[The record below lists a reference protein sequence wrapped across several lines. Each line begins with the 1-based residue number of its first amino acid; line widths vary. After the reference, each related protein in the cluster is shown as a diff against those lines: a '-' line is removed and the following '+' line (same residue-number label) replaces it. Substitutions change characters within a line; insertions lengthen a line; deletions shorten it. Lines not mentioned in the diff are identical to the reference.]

1 MSHLLDGLP
10 RDKMTREQENQHAFT
25 LARYKTGAHREAAI
39 EALVLGHMRDAF
51 FYARRCCRAQFPD
64 DDIYSFVYRALSRSV
79 LNFQPDRQRFFAY
92 SKPYIRGQ
100 IFREWRKLDVVKHSS
115 LHELPGV
122 GDEDEDLDSSE
133 ETTPPEFG
141 GIDVREKMKIIGP
154 LLGRLNAREREVLV
168 LHYDKGLNFAEIAIR
183 RGVSR
188 AAIHS
193 THSRALRRVRNW
205 LLGTHQLLDL

>member
-1 MSHLLDGLP
+1 
-10 RDKMTREQENQHAFT
+10 MTREQENAHALT

-64 DDIYSFVYRALSRSV
+64 DDIYSFCYRALSRSV
-79 LNFQPDRQRFFAY
+79 LNFQPDRQRYFAY

-100 IFREWRKLDVVKHSS
+100 IFREWRKLDTVKHSS
-115 LHELPGV
+115 LHESPPV
-122 GDEDEDLDSSE
+122 ESENYGDDDDHRHASE
-133 ETTPPEFG
+133 EASPPEFAL
-141 GIDVREKMKIIGP
+141 IDTRERMKVIGP
-154 LLGRLNAREREVLV
+154 LLDRLNAREREVLV
-168 LHYDKGLNFAEIAIR
+168 LHYDKGLNFAEIATR